1 MYLDYVQSSDLRLG
15 SQYLNHFAELCK
27 QHAVVDNWQA
37 GTTYP
42 DSAGHSSVTA
52 SLWKNRSG
60 NRPEQGN
67 GELMRAYHANKR
79 REAAR
84 KASIWRRREH
94 RKAQEQKRAM
104 CAVALILGLLLP
116 LGLGIAMPNGNAE
129 HAYATQPQ
137 SDRQCEA
144 LCGWPV
150 LDPRIERE
158 FEKPAKRWLSG
169 HRGID
174 LTAQAGTV
182 IVAPQAG
189 IIRFAGKV
197 AEKDV
202 VSMRHSNGVISTFEP
217 ATTTLTVGAAVT
229 QGQFIGT
236 VGGASDHCTGQ
247 CLHWGLKRGEDDY
260 LDPQR
265 HAGNQ
270 KNVLK
275 PL

>member
-1 MYLDYVQSSDLRLG
+1 ML
-15 SQYLNHFAELCK
+15 
-27 QHAVVDNWQA
+27 
-37 GTTYP
+37 
-42 DSAGHSSVTA
+42 
-52 SLWKNRSG
+52 
-60 NRPEQGN
+60 
-67 GELMRAYHANKR
+67 AYHANKR

-116 LGLGIAMPNGNAE
+116 LGFGIAMPNGNAE

-174 LTAQAGTV
+174 LTTQAGTV

-265 HAGNQ
+265 YAGNQ
-270 KNVLK
+270 KIVLK

>member
-1 MYLDYVQSSDLRLG
+1 MWITGKLEPHIPIQLDIPLSPLHCGRTG
-15 SQYLNHFAELCK
+15 AETGLNRGMGNSCVHIM
-27 QHAVVDNWQA
+27 QTNAV
-37 GTTYP
+37 
-42 DSAGHSSVTA
+42 
-52 SLWKNRSG
+52 R
-60 NRPEQGN
+60 RPE
-67 GELMRAYHANKR
+67 KR
-79 REAAR
+79 LYGVAE
-84 KASIWRRREH
+84 SIERH
-94 RKAQEQKRAM
+94 RNR
-104 CAVALILGLLLP
+104 ALILGLLLP

-236 VGGASDHCTGQ
+236 VGGASDHCAGQ

-265 HAGNQ
+265 YAGNQ
-270 KNVLK
+270 KIVLK

>member
-1 MYLDYVQSSDLRLG
+1 
-15 SQYLNHFAELCK
+15 
-27 QHAVVDNWQA
+27 
-37 GTTYP
+37 
-42 DSAGHSSVTA
+42 
-52 SLWKNRSG
+52 
-60 NRPEQGN
+60 
-67 GELMRAYHANKR
+67 
-79 REAAR
+79 
-84 KASIWRRREH
+84 
-94 RKAQEQKRAM
+94 M

-116 LGLGIAMPNGNAE
+116 LGLGIAMPNGDAK

-202 VSMRHSNGVISTFEP
+202 VSMRHSNGVI
-217 ATTTLTVGAAVT
+217 
-229 QGQFIGT
+229 
-236 VGGASDHCTGQ
+236 
-247 CLHWGLKRGEDDY
+247 
-260 LDPQR
+260 
-265 HAGNQ
+265 
-270 KNVLK
+270 
-275 PL
+275 